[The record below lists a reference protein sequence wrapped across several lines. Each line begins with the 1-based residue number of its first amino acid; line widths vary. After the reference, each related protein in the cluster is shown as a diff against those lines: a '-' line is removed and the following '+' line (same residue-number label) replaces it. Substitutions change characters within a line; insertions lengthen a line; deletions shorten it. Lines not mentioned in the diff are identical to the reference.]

1 MYGWRGRIGLMVP
14 TGNSVMK
21 PEFYR
26 MAPDGVSTHANRV
39 YLKDVTPGSLAGMA
53 DHAAESA
60 KGLAAIRI
68 GVLAFGCTSGSFIGG
83 KGYDAGLIRIM
94 EQATGIPATT
104 TTTAVL
110 RALELLGVRRIA
122 LATPYTEEVTELE
135 ARFLADH
142 GFQVTRARGGG
153 LVEVADMQACEPEVA
168 YARARE
174 VDDDRAEAV
183 FISCTGFRSIEVI
196 EKLEAELGK
205 PVISSNQ
212 ASLAD
217 CLRKLGVAEVR
228 PGFGSLFEHAFAQ
241 MAAQNGKQA
250 AEPQRARR

>member
-1 MYGWRGRIGLMVP
+1 MYGRRGRIGLMVP
-14 TGNSVMK
+14 TGNSVME
-21 PEFYR
+21 PEFHR
-26 MAPDGVSTHANRV
+26 MAPEGVSVHANRV
-39 YLKDVTPGSLAGMA
+39 YLKNVTPEALEGMA
-53 DHAAESA
+53 EHAAASA
-60 KGLAAIRI
+60 RGLASIRI

-83 KGYDAGLIRIM
+83 KGYDEKLVRIM

-110 RALELLGVRRIA
+110 RALRLFGVRRIA
-122 LATPYTEEVTELE
+122 LATPYTDEVTGLE

-142 GFQVTRARGGG
+142 GFEVTRAQGGG
-153 LVEVADMQACEPEVA
+153 LVEVADMQECEPEVA

-183 FISCTGFRSIEVI
+183 FISCTGFRGIEVI

-212 ASLAD
+212 ATFAD
-217 CLRKLGVAEVR
+217 CLRVLGLRRVQ
-228 PGFGSLFEHAFAQ
+228 PGFGSLFERVFAAMQ
-241 MAAQNGKQA
+241 PSEPA

>member
-1 MYGWRGRIGLMVP
+1 MYGRRGRIGLMVP
-14 TGNSVMK
+14 GGNSVME
-21 PEFYR
+21 PEFQR

-39 YLKDVTPGSLAGMA
+39 YLKDVTPASLAAMA

-60 KGLAAIRI
+60 RGLAPIRL

-83 KGYDAGLIRIM
+83 QGYDEKLVRTL
-94 EQATGIPATT
+94 EDATGIPATT

-122 LATPYTEEVTELE
+122 LATPYTEEVTGLE

-142 GFQVTRARGGG
+142 GFEVTRAQGGG
-153 LVEVADMQACEPEVA
+153 LVEVADMQECEPEVA

-217 CLRKLGVAEVR
+217 CLRMLGVREVQ
-228 PGFGSLFEHAFAQ
+228 PGFGSLFAKVFAQ
-241 MAAQNGKQA
+241 MATQNS
-250 AEPQRARR
+250 ERAVPERVQG

>member
-1 MYGWRGRIGLMVP
+1 MYGRRGRIGLLVP
-14 TGNSVMK
+14 GGNSVME
-21 PEFYR
+21 PEFHR

-39 YLKDVTPGSLAGMA
+39 YLKDVTPKSLAGMA

-60 KGLAAIRI
+60 
-68 GVLAFGCTSGSFIGG
+68 GVLAQARLDVIAFGCTSGSFVGG
-83 KGYDAGLIRIM
+83 KGYDEKLVRIM
-94 EQATGIPATT
+94 EDATGVPATT

-110 RALELLGVRRIA
+110 RALRLIGVRRIA
-122 LATPYTEEVTELE
+122 LATPYTDEVTGLE

-142 GFQVTRARGGG
+142 GFEVTRAQGGG
-153 LVEVADMQACEPEVA
+153 IVETAGMQDCEPEIA

-183 FISCTGFRSIEVI
+183 FISCTGFRTIEVI

-212 ASLAD
+212 ATLAD
-217 CLRKLGVAEVR
+217 CLRMLGVRQVQ
-228 PGFGSLFEHAFAQ
+228 PGFGSLFERVFAA
-241 MAAQNGKQA
+241 MEPNGQA
-250 AEPQRARR
+250 APVRAQG

>member
-1 MYGWRGRIGLMVP
+1 MYGRRGRIGLLVP
-14 TGNSVMK
+14 GGNSVME
-21 PEFYR
+21 PEFHR

-39 YLKDVTPGSLAGMA
+39 YLKDVTPESLAGMA

-60 KGLAAIRI
+60 RGLAPVRI
-68 GVLAFGCTSGSFIGG
+68 GVFAFGCTSGSFIGG

-94 EQATGIPATT
+94 EQAAGVPATT

-110 RALELLGVRRIA
+110 RALELFGVRRIA
-122 LATPYTEEVTELE
+122 LVTPYTEEVTGLE
-135 ARFLADH
+135 ARFLEDH
-142 GFQVTRARGGG
+142 GFEVTRAQGGG
-153 LVEVADMQACEPEVA
+153 FVEVADMQECEPEVA

-183 FISCTGFRSIEVI
+183 FISCTGFRTIEII

-228 PGFGSLFEHAFAQ
+228 PGFGSLFERVFAAMQ
-241 MAAQNGKQA
+241 PSEQA
-250 AEPQRARR
+250 TPAHTQG

>member
-1 MYGWRGRIGLMVP
+1 MYGRRGRIGLMVP
-14 TGNSVMK
+14 TGNSVME
-21 PEFYR
+21 PEFHR

-60 KGLAAIRI
+60 QGLAAIRI

-94 EQATGIPATT
+94 EEATGIPATT

-110 RALELLGVRRIA
+110 RALDLLGVRRIA
-122 LATPYTEEVTELE
+122 LATPYTEEVTGLE
-135 ARFLADH
+135 AQFLADH
-142 GFQVTRARGGG
+142 GFEVTRARGGG
-153 LVEVADMQACEPEVA
+153 LIEVADMQECEPEVA

-217 CLRKLGVAEVR
+217 CLRVLGVTEVQ
-228 PGFGSLFEHAFAQ
+228 PGFGSLFDKVFAA
-241 MAAQNGKQA
+241 MAAQRSEPA

>member
-1 MYGWRGRIGLMVP
+1 MYGRRGRIGLLVP
-14 TGNSVMK
+14 GGNSVME
-21 PEFYR
+21 PEFHR

-60 KGLAAIRI
+60 RVLAQARLD
-68 GVLAFGCTSGSFIGG
+68 VLAFGCTSGSFVGG
-83 KGYDAGLIRIM
+83 KGYDEKLVRIM
-94 EQATGIPATT
+94 EDATGVPATT

-110 RALELLGVRRIA
+110 RALRLIGVRRIA
-122 LATPYTEEVTELE
+122 LATPYTDEVTGLE

-142 GFQVTRARGGG
+142 GFEVTRAQGGG
-153 LVEVADMQACEPEVA
+153 IVETAGMQDCEPEIA

-183 FISCTGFRSIEVI
+183 FISCTGFRTIEVI

-212 ASLAD
+212 ATLAD
-217 CLRKLGVAEVR
+217 CLRMLGVRQVQ
-228 PGFGSLFEHAFAQ
+228 PGFGSLFERVFAA
-241 MAAQNGKQA
+241 MESNGQA
-250 AEPQRARR
+250 APVRAQG

>member
-1 MYGWRGRIGLMVP
+1 MYGRRGRIGLLLP
-14 TGNSVMK
+14 GGNSVME
-21 PEFYR
+21 PEFHR
-26 MAPDGVSTHANRV
+26 MAPDGVSVHANRV
-39 YLKDVTPGSLAGMA
+39 LLRDVTPESLAGMA

-60 KGLAAIRI
+60 RGLAPIRI

-83 KGYDAGLIRIM
+83 KGYDAKLVRIM
-94 EQATGIPATT
+94 EQAAGVPATT

-110 RALELLGVRRIA
+110 RALELLGVRRVA
-122 LATPYTEEVTELE
+122 LATPYTEELTGLE
-135 ARFLADH
+135 ARFLEDH
-142 GFQVTRARGGG
+142 GFEVTRAQGGG
-153 LVEVADMQACEPEVA
+153 LVEVADMQECEPDVA

-183 FISCTGFRSIEVI
+183 FISCTGFRTIEVI

-228 PGFGSLFEHAFAQ
+228 PGFGSLFERVFAAMQ
-241 MAAQNGKQA
+241 PGGQA
-250 AEPQRARR
+250 AHAQG

>member
-1 MYGWRGRIGLMVP
+1 MYGRRGRIGLLVP
-14 TGNSVMK
+14 GGNSVME

-39 YLKDVTPGSLAGMA
+39 FLKDVTPESLAGMA

-60 KGLAAIRI
+60 RGLAPVRI

-94 EQATGIPATT
+94 EQAAGVPATT

-122 LATPYTEEVTELE
+122 LVTPYTEEVTGLE
-135 ARFLADH
+135 ARFLEDH
-142 GFQVTRARGGG
+142 GFEVTRALGGG
-153 LVEVADMQACEPEVA
+153 LVEVADMQECEPEVA

-183 FISCTGFRSIEVI
+183 FISCTGFRTIEII

-217 CLRKLGVAEVR
+217 CLRKLGVAEMR
-228 PGFGSLFEHAFAQ
+228 PGFGSLFERVFAAMQ
-241 MAAQNGKQA
+241 PGGQA
-250 AEPQRARR
+250 APARAQG

>member
-1 MYGWRGRIGLMVP
+1 MYGRRGRIGLLVP
-14 TGNSVMK
+14 GGNSVME
-21 PEFYR
+21 PEFHR

-39 YLKDVTPGSLAGMA
+39 YLKDVTPESLAGMA

-60 KGLAAIRI
+60 RGLAPVRI

-94 EQATGIPATT
+94 EQAAGVPATT

-110 RALELLGVRRIA
+110 RALELLGVRRLA
-122 LATPYTEEVTELE
+122 LVTPYTEEVTGLE
-135 ARFLADH
+135 ARFLEDH
-142 GFQVTRARGGG
+142 GFEVTRALGGG
-153 LVEVADMQACEPEVA
+153 LVEVADMQECEPEVA

-183 FISCTGFRSIEVI
+183 FISCTGFRTIEII
-196 EKLEAELGK
+196 EKLESELGK

-228 PGFGSLFEHAFAQ
+228 PGFGSLFEHVFAA
-241 MAAQNGKQA
+241 MRPGERAA
-250 AEPQRARR
+250 RAQG